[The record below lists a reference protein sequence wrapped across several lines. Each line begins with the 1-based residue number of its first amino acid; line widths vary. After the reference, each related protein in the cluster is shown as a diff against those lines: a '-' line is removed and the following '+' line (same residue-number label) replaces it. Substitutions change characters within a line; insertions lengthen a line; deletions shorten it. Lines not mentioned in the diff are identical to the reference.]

1 MGLVLRKQDAEK
13 FIKLNQ
19 ELLFKNLFNNKLKYK
34 FFERIHILKIK
45 RILRRFGANKNT
57 ISFFCNEVKIL
68 KNILLEDAEF
78 TYQCDPASEGTEE
91 IILTYPG
98 FFAIFCYRIAHIL
111 KSVNVRLL
119 PRMISEFAHTQ
130 TGIDIHPGATIG
142 HPFCIDHGTGIV
154 IGETSIVG
162 NYVKMYQGVTL
173 GALSL
178 KEGQN
183 LKNIKRHPTIGN
195 NVTIYSGASILG
207 GDVTIGNN
215 VTIGS
220 NVFLVDSVKDNTKV
234 ILSKPELIIKEK
246 NSNY

>member
-1 MGLVLRKQDAEK
+1 MGLVLKKQDAEK
-13 FIKLNQ
+13 FIRLNQ
-19 ELLFKNLFNNKLKYK
+19 ELIFKDLFNNKLKYK
-34 FFERIHILKIK
+34 IFEKIHFLKIK

-57 ISFFCNEVKIL
+57 ISFFCNESKRL
-68 KNILLEDAEF
+68 KKILLEDAEY
-78 TYQCDPASEGTEE
+78 TYQCDPASEGIDE

-98 FFAIFCYRIAHIL
+98 FFAVFCYRIAHIL

-195 NVTIYSGASILG
+195 NVTLYADAFVFG
-207 GDVTIGNN
+207 GDTVIGDNVIVGNN
-215 VTIGS
+215 AIIRES
-220 NVFLVDSVKDNTKV
+220 VDANKV
-234 ILSKPELIIKEK
+234 VYLKNEVIIK
-246 NSNY
+246 

>member
-1 MGLVLRKQDAEK
+1 MGLVLKKQDAEK
-13 FIKLNQ
+13 FIRLNQ
-19 ELLFKNLFNNKLKYK
+19 ELLFKNLFNDKLKYK

-45 RILRRFGANKNT
+45 RILRKFGANKNT
-57 ISFFCNEVKIL
+57 ISFFCNEVKKL

-78 TYQCDPASEGTEE
+78 TYQCDPASEGIDE

-98 FFAIFCYRIAHIL
+98 FFAVFCYRIAHIL

-178 KEGQN
+178 KEGQS

-195 NVTIYSGASILG
+195 NVTLYADAFVFG
-207 GDVTIGNN
+207 GDTVIGDNVIVGNN
-215 VTIGS
+215 AIIRE
-220 NVFLVDSVKDNTKV
+220 SVEANKV
-234 ILSKPELIIKEK
+234 VYLKNEVIIK
-246 NSNY
+246 

>member
-1 MGLVLRKQDAEK
+1 MGLVLKKQDAEK
-13 FIKLNQ
+13 FIRLNQ
-19 ELLFKNLFNNKLKYK
+19 ELIFKDLFNNKLKYK
-34 FFERIHILKIK
+34 IFEKIHFLKIK

-57 ISFFCNEVKIL
+57 ISFFCNESKKL
-68 KNILLEDAEF
+68 KKILLEDAEY

-98 FFAIFCYRIAHIL
+98 FFAVFCYRIAHIL

-195 NVTIYSGASILG
+195 NVTLYADAFVFG
-207 GDVTIGNN
+207 GDTVIGDNVIVGNN
-215 VTIGS
+215 AIIRES
-220 NVFLVDSVKDNTKV
+220 VDANKV
-234 ILSKPELIIKEK
+234 VYLKNEVIIK
-246 NSNY
+246 

>member
-19 ELLFKNLFNNKLKYK
+19 ELIFKNLFNNKLKYK
-34 FFERIHILKIK
+34 FFERIHFLKIK

-57 ISFFCNEVKIL
+57 ISFFCNESKKL
-68 KNILLEDAEF
+68 KKILLEDAEF
-78 TYQCDPASEGTEE
+78 TYQCDPASEGIDE

-98 FFAIFCYRIAHIL
+98 FFAVFCYRIAHIL

-178 KEGQN
+178 KEGQS

-195 NVTIYSGASILG
+195 NVTLYADAFVFG
-207 GDVTIGNN
+207 GDTVIGDNVIVGNN
-215 VTIGS
+215 AIIRE
-220 NVFLVDSVKDNTKV
+220 SVEANKV
-234 ILSKPELIIKEK
+234 VYLKNEVIIK
-246 NSNY
+246 

>member
-57 ISFFCNEVKIL
+57 ISFFCNEVKKL

-78 TYQCDPASEGTEE
+78 TYQCDPASEGIDE

-195 NVTIYSGASILG
+195 NVTLYADAFVFG
-207 GDVTIGNN
+207 GDTVIGDNVIVGNN
-215 VTIGS
+215 AIIRES
-220 NVFLVDSVKDNTKV
+220 VDANKV
-234 ILSKPELIIKEK
+234 VYLKNEVIIK
-246 NSNY
+246 

>member
-1 MGLVLRKQDAEK
+1 MGLVLKKQDAEK

-19 ELLFKNLFNNKLKYK
+19 ELFFKNLFNNKLKYK
-34 FFERIHILKIK
+34 FFERIHVLKIK

-57 ISFFCNEVKIL
+57 ISFFCNEVKKL

-195 NVTIYSGASILG
+195 NVTLYADAFVFG
-207 GDVTIGNN
+207 GDTVIGDNVIVGNN
-215 VTIGS
+215 AIIRE
-220 NVFLVDSVKDNTKV
+220 SVEANKV
-234 ILSKPELIIKEK
+234 VYLKNEVIIK
-246 NSNY
+246 

>member
-19 ELLFKNLFNNKLKYK
+19 ELFFKDLFNNKLKHK
-34 FFERIHILKIK
+34 IFEKIHFLKIK

-57 ISFFCNEVKIL
+57 ISFFCNEIKKL

-78 TYQCDPASEGTEE
+78 TYQCDPASEGIDE

-98 FFAIFCYRIAHIL
+98 FFAVFCYRIAHIL

-195 NVTIYSGASILG
+195 NVTLYADAFVFG
-207 GDVTIGNN
+207 GDTVIGDNVIVGNN
-215 VTIGS
+215 AIIRE
-220 NVFLVDSVKDNTKV
+220 SVEANKV
-234 ILSKPELIIKEK
+234 VYLKNEVIIK
-246 NSNY
+246 

>member
-1 MGLVLRKQDAEK
+1 MGLVLKKQDAEK
-13 FIKLNQ
+13 FIRLNQ
-19 ELLFKNLFNNKLKYK
+19 ELIFKDLFNNKLKYK
-34 FFERIHILKIK
+34 IFEKIHFLKIK
-45 RILRRFGANKNT
+45 RILRKFGANKNT
-57 ISFFCNEVKIL
+57 ISFFCNESKKL
-68 KNILLEDAEF
+68 KKILLEDAEF

-98 FFAIFCYRIAHIL
+98 FFAVFCYRIAHIL

-178 KEGQN
+178 KEGQS

-195 NVTIYSGASILG
+195 NVTLYADAFVFG
-207 GDVTIGNN
+207 GDTIIGDNVIVGNN
-215 VTIGS
+215 AIIRE
-220 NVFLVDSVKDNTKV
+220 SVEANKV
-234 ILSKPELIIKEK
+234 VYLKNEVIIK
-246 NSNY
+246 

>member
-1 MGLVLRKQDAEK
+1 MGLVLKKQDAEK
-13 FIKLNQ
+13 FIRLNQ
-19 ELLFKNLFNNKLKYK
+19 ELFFKDLFNNKLKYK
-34 FFERIHILKIK
+34 IFEKIHFLKIK

-57 ISFFCNEVKIL
+57 ISFFCNESKKL
-68 KNILLEDAEF
+68 KKILLEDAEY

-98 FFAIFCYRIAHIL
+98 FFAVFCYRIAHIL

-195 NVTIYSGASILG
+195 NVTLYADAFVFG
-207 GDVTIGNN
+207 GDTVIGDNVIVGNN
-215 VTIGS
+215 AIIRES
-220 NVFLVDSVKDNTKV
+220 VDANKV
-234 ILSKPELIIKEK
+234 VYLKNEVIIK
-246 NSNY
+246 

>member
-1 MGLVLRKQDAEK
+1 MGLVLKKQDAEK
-13 FIKLNQ
+13 FIRLNQ
-19 ELLFKNLFNNKLKYK
+19 ELIFKDLFNNKLKYK

-57 ISFFCNEVKIL
+57 ISFFCNESKKL
-68 KNILLEDAEF
+68 KKILLEDAEF
-78 TYQCDPASEGTEE
+78 TYQCDPANEGIDE

-98 FFAIFCYRIAHIL
+98 FFAVFCYRIAHIL

-178 KEGQN
+178 KEGQS

-195 NVTIYSGASILG
+195 NVTLYADAFVFG
-207 GDVTIGNN
+207 GDTVIGDNVVVGNN
-215 VTIGS
+215 AIIRES
-220 NVFLVDSVKDNTKV
+220 VDANKV
-234 ILSKPELIIKEK
+234 VYLKNEVIIK
-246 NSNY
+246 

>member
-1 MGLVLRKQDAEK
+1 MGLVLKKQDAEK
-13 FIKLNQ
+13 FIRLNQ

-57 ISFFCNEVKIL
+57 ISFFCNESRKL
-68 KNILLEDAEF
+68 KKILLEDAEF
-78 TYQCDPASEGTEE
+78 TYQCDPASEGIDE

-98 FFAIFCYRIAHIL
+98 FFAVFCYRIAHIL

-195 NVTIYSGASILG
+195 NVTLYADAFVFG
-207 GDVTIGNN
+207 GDTVIGDNVIVGNN
-215 VTIGS
+215 AIIRE
-220 NVFLVDSVKDNTKV
+220 SVEANKV
-234 ILSKPELIIKEK
+234 VYLKNEVIIK
-246 NSNY
+246 

>member
-1 MGLVLRKQDAEK
+1 MGLVLKKQDAEK
-13 FIKLNQ
+13 FIRLNQ
-19 ELLFKNLFNNKLKYK
+19 ELIFKDLFNNKLKYK
-34 FFERIHILKIK
+34 IFEKIHFLKIK

-57 ISFFCNEVKIL
+57 ISFFCNESKKL
-68 KNILLEDAEF
+68 KKILLEDAEF

-183 LKNIKRHPTIGN
+183 LKNIKRHPTVGN
-195 NVTIYSGASILG
+195 NVTLYADAFVFG
-207 GDVTIGNN
+207 GDTVIGDNVIVGNN
-215 VTIGS
+215 AIIRE
-220 NVFLVDSVKDNTKV
+220 SVEANKV
-234 ILSKPELIIKEK
+234 VYLKNEVIIK
-246 NSNY
+246 

>member
-1 MGLVLRKQDAEK
+1 MGLVLKKQDAEK
-13 FIKLNQ
+13 FIRLNQ
-19 ELLFKNLFNNKLKYK
+19 ELIFKDLFNNKLKYK
-34 FFERIHILKIK
+34 IFEKIHFLKIK

-57 ISFFCNEVKIL
+57 ISFFCNESKKL
-68 KNILLEDAEF
+68 KKILLEDAEF
-78 TYQCDPASEGTEE
+78 TYQCDPASEGIDE

-98 FFAIFCYRIAHIL
+98 FFAVFCYRIAHIL

-178 KEGQN
+178 KEGQS

-195 NVTIYSGASILG
+195 NVTLYADAFVFG
-207 GDVTIGNN
+207 GDTVIGDNVIVGNN
-215 VTIGS
+215 AIIRES
-220 NVFLVDSVKDNTKV
+220 VDANKV
-234 ILSKPELIIKEK
+234 VYLKNEVIIK
-246 NSNY
+246 

>member
-57 ISFFCNEVKIL
+57 ISFFCNEVKKL

-98 FFAIFCYRIAHIL
+98 FFAVFCYRIAHIL

-178 KEGQN
+178 KEGQS

-195 NVTIYSGASILG
+195 NVTLYADAFVFG
-207 GDVTIGNN
+207 GDTVIGDNVIVGNN
-215 VTIGS
+215 AIIRE
-220 NVFLVDSVKDNTKV
+220 SVEANKV
-234 ILSKPELIIKEK
+234 VYLKNEVIIK
-246 NSNY
+246 

>member
-1 MGLVLRKQDAEK
+1 MGLVLKKQEAEK
-13 FIKLNQ
+13 FIRLNQ
-19 ELLFKNLFNNKLKYK
+19 ELFFKDLFNNKLKYK
-34 FFERIHILKIK
+34 IFEKIHFLKIK
-45 RILRRFGANKNT
+45 RILRKFGANKNT
-57 ISFFCNEVKIL
+57 ISFFCNESRKL
-68 KNILLEDAEF
+68 KKILLEDAEF
-78 TYQCDPASEGTEE
+78 TYQCDPASEGIDE

-98 FFAIFCYRIAHIL
+98 FFAVFCYRIAHIL

-178 KEGQN
+178 KEGQS

-195 NVTIYSGASILG
+195 NVTLYADAFVFG
-207 GDVTIGNN
+207 GDTVIGDNVIVGNN
-215 VTIGS
+215 AIIRES
-220 NVFLVDSVKDNTKV
+220 VDANKV
-234 ILSKPELIIKEK
+234 VYLKNEVIIK
-246 NSNY
+246 

>member
-1 MGLVLRKQDAEK
+1 MGLVLKKQDAEK

-19 ELLFKNLFNNKLKYK
+19 ELIFKDLFNNKLKYK
-34 FFERIHILKIK
+34 IFEKIHFLKIK
-45 RILRRFGANKNT
+45 RILRKFGANKNT
-57 ISFFCNEVKIL
+57 ISFFCNESKKI
-68 KNILLEDAEF
+68 KKILLEDAEF
-78 TYQCDPASEGTEE
+78 TYQCDPASEGIDE

-98 FFAIFCYRIAHIL
+98 FFAVFCYRIAHIL

-178 KEGQN
+178 KEGQS

-195 NVTIYSGASILG
+195 NVTLYADAFVFG
-207 GDVTIGNN
+207 GDTVIGDNVIVGNN
-215 VTIGS
+215 SIIRES
-220 NVFLVDSVKDNTKV
+220 VDANKV
-234 ILSKPELIIKEK
+234 VYLKNEVIIK
-246 NSNY
+246 

>member
-1 MGLVLRKQDAEK
+1 MGLVLKKQDAEK
-13 FIKLNQ
+13 FIRLNQ
-19 ELLFKNLFNNKLKYK
+19 ELIFKDLFNNKLKYK
-34 FFERIHILKIK
+34 IFEKIHFLKIK
-45 RILRRFGANKNT
+45 RILRKFGANKNT
-57 ISFFCNEVKIL
+57 ISFFCNESKKL
-68 KNILLEDAEF
+68 KKILLEDAEF
-78 TYQCDPASEGTEE
+78 TYQCDPASEGIDE

-98 FFAIFCYRIAHIL
+98 FFAVFCYRIAHIL

-195 NVTIYSGASILG
+195 NVTLYADAFVFG
-207 GDVTIGNN
+207 GDTVIGDNVIVGNN
-215 VTIGS
+215 AIIRE
-220 NVFLVDSVKDNTKV
+220 SVEANKV
-234 ILSKPELIIKEK
+234 VYLKNEVIIK
-246 NSNY
+246 

>member
-13 FIKLNQ
+13 FIKLNK

-57 ISFFCNEVKIL
+57 ISFFCNEVKKL

-78 TYQCDPASEGTEE
+78 TYQCDPASEGIDE

-98 FFAIFCYRIAHIL
+98 FFAVFCYRIAHIL

-195 NVTIYSGASILG
+195 NVTLYADAFVFG
-207 GDVTIGNN
+207 GDTVIGDNVIVGNN
-215 VTIGS
+215 AIIRE
-220 NVFLVDSVKDNTKV
+220 SVEANKV
-234 ILSKPELIIKEK
+234 VYLKNEVIIK
-246 NSNY
+246 

>member
-13 FIKLNQ
+13 FIRLNQ
-19 ELLFKNLFNNKLKYK
+19 ELIFKDLFNNKLKYK
-34 FFERIHILKIK
+34 IFEKIHFLKIK
-45 RILRRFGANKNT
+45 RILRKFGANKNT
-57 ISFFCNEVKIL
+57 ISFFCNESKKL
-68 KNILLEDAEF
+68 KKILLEDAEF
-78 TYQCDPASEGTEE
+78 TYQCDPASEGIDE

-98 FFAIFCYRIAHIL
+98 FFAVFCYRIAHIL

-178 KEGQN
+178 KEGQS

-195 NVTIYSGASILG
+195 NVTLYADAFVFG
-207 GDVTIGNN
+207 GDTVIGDNVIVGNN
-215 VTIGS
+215 AIIRE
-220 NVFLVDSVKDNTKV
+220 SVEANKV
-234 ILSKPELIIKEK
+234 VYLKNEVIIK
-246 NSNY
+246 

>member
-1 MGLVLRKQDAEK
+1 MGLVLKKQDAEK
-13 FIKLNQ
+13 FIRLNQ
-19 ELLFKNLFNNKLKYK
+19 ELIFKDLFNNKLKYK
-34 FFERIHILKIK
+34 IFEKIHFLKIK
-45 RILRRFGANKNT
+45 RILRKFGANKNT
-57 ISFFCNEVKIL
+57 ISFYCNESKKL
-68 KNILLEDAEF
+68 KKILLEDAEY
-78 TYQCDPASEGTEE
+78 TYQCDPASEGIDE

-98 FFAIFCYRIAHIL
+98 FFAVFCYRIAHIL

-195 NVTIYSGASILG
+195 NVTLYADAFVFG
-207 GDVTIGNN
+207 GDTVIGDNVIVGNN
-215 VTIGS
+215 AIIRES
-220 NVFLVDSVKDNTKV
+220 VDANKV
-234 ILSKPELIIKEK
+234 VYLKNEVIIK
-246 NSNY
+246 

>member
-1 MGLVLRKQDAEK
+1 MGLVLKKQDAEK
-13 FIKLNQ
+13 FIRLNQ
-19 ELLFKNLFNNKLKYK
+19 ELIFKDLFNNKLKYK
-34 FFERIHILKIK
+34 IFEKIHFLKIK

-57 ISFFCNEVKIL
+57 ISFFCNESRKL
-68 KNILLEDAEF
+68 KKILLEDAEY
-78 TYQCDPASEGTEE
+78 TYQCDPASEGIDE

-98 FFAIFCYRIAHIL
+98 FFAVFCYRIAHIL

-178 KEGQN
+178 KEGQS

-195 NVTIYSGASILG
+195 NVTLYADAFVFG
-207 GDVTIGNN
+207 GDTVIGDNVIVGNN
-215 VTIGS
+215 AIIRES
-220 NVFLVDSVKDNTKV
+220 VDANKV
-234 ILSKPELIIKEK
+234 VYLKNEVIIK
-246 NSNY
+246 

>member
-1 MGLVLRKQDAEK
+1 MGLVLKKQDAEK
-13 FIKLNQ
+13 FIRLNQ
-19 ELLFKNLFNNKLKYK
+19 ELIFKDLFNNKLKYK
-34 FFERIHILKIK
+34 IFEKIHFLKIK
-45 RILRRFGANKNT
+45 RILRKFGANKNT
-57 ISFFCNEVKIL
+57 ISFFCNESRKL
-68 KNILLEDAEF
+68 KKILLEDAEY
-78 TYQCDPASEGTEE
+78 TYQCDPASEGIDE

-98 FFAIFCYRIAHIL
+98 FFAVFCYRIAHIL

-178 KEGQN
+178 KEGQS

-195 NVTIYSGASILG
+195 NVTLYADAFVFG
-207 GDVTIGNN
+207 GDTVIGDNVIVGNN
-215 VTIGS
+215 AIIRES
-220 NVFLVDSVKDNTKV
+220 VDANKV
-234 ILSKPELIIKEK
+234 VYLKNEVIIK
-246 NSNY
+246 

>member
-1 MGLVLRKQDAEK
+1 MGLVLKKQDAEK
-13 FIKLNQ
+13 FIRLNQ
-19 ELLFKNLFNNKLKYK
+19 ELIFKDLFNNKLKYK

-57 ISFFCNEVKIL
+57 ISFFCNESKKL
-68 KNILLEDAEF
+68 KKILLEDAEF

-195 NVTIYSGASILG
+195 NVTLYADAFVFG
-207 GDVTIGNN
+207 GDTVIGDNVIVGNN
-215 VTIGS
+215 AIIRE
-220 NVFLVDSVKDNTKV
+220 SVEANKV
-234 ILSKPELIIKEK
+234 VYLKNEVIIK
-246 NSNY
+246 

>member
-1 MGLVLRKQDAEK
+1 MGLVLKKQDAEK
-13 FIKLNQ
+13 FIRLNQ
-19 ELLFKNLFNNKLKYK
+19 ELIFKDLFNNKLKYK
-34 FFERIHILKIK
+34 IFEKIHFLKIK

-57 ISFFCNEVKIL
+57 INYFCKEVKKL
-68 KNILLEDAEF
+68 NNIVLEDAEF
-78 TYQCDPASEGTEE
+78 TYQCDPASEGIDE

-98 FFAIFCYRIAHIL
+98 FFAVFCYRIAHIL

-195 NVTIYSGASILG
+195 NVTLYADAFVFG
-207 GDVTIGNN
+207 GDTVIGDNVIVGNN
-215 VTIGS
+215 AIIRES
-220 NVFLVDSVKDNTKV
+220 VDANKV
-234 ILSKPELIIKEK
+234 VYLKNEVIIK
-246 NSNY
+246 

>member
-1 MGLVLRKQDAEK
+1 MGLVLKKQDAEK
-13 FIKLNQ
+13 FIRLNQ
-19 ELLFKNLFNNKLKYK
+19 ELIFKDLFNNKLKYK
-34 FFERIHILKIK
+34 IFEKIHFLKIK
-45 RILRRFGANKNT
+45 RILRKFGANKNT
-57 ISFFCNEVKIL
+57 ISFFCNESKKL
-68 KNILLEDAEF
+68 KKILLEDAEF
-78 TYQCDPASEGTEE
+78 TYQCDPASEGIDE

-98 FFAIFCYRIAHIL
+98 FFAVFCYRIAHIL
-111 KSVNVRLL
+111 KSINVRLL

-178 KEGQN
+178 KEGQS

-195 NVTIYSGASILG
+195 NVTLYADAFVFG
-207 GDVTIGNN
+207 GDTVIGDNVIVGNN
-215 VTIGS
+215 AIIRE
-220 NVFLVDSVKDNTKV
+220 SVEANKV
-234 ILSKPELIIKEK
+234 VYLKNEVIIK
-246 NSNY
+246 

>member
-1 MGLVLRKQDAEK
+1 MGLVLKKQDAEK
-13 FIKLNQ
+13 FIRLNQ
-19 ELLFKNLFNNKLKYK
+19 ELIFKDLFNNKLKYK
-34 FFERIHILKIK
+34 IFEKIHFLKIK

-57 ISFFCNEVKIL
+57 ISFFCNESKKL
-68 KNILLEDAEF
+68 KKILLEDAEF
-78 TYQCDPASEGTEE
+78 TYQCDPASEGIDE

-98 FFAIFCYRIAHIL
+98 FFAVFCYRIAHIL

-142 HPFCIDHGTGIV
+142 HPFFIDHGTGIV

-178 KEGQN
+178 KEGQS

-195 NVTIYSGASILG
+195 NVTLYADAFVFG
-207 GDVTIGNN
+207 GDTVIGDNVIVGNN
-215 VTIGS
+215 AIIRES
-220 NVFLVDSVKDNTKV
+220 VDANKV
-234 ILSKPELIIKEK
+234 VYLKNEVIIK
-246 NSNY
+246 

>member
-1 MGLVLRKQDAEK
+1 MGLVLKKQDAEK
-13 FIKLNQ
+13 FIRLNQ
-19 ELLFKNLFNNKLKYK
+19 ELIFKDLFNNKLKYK
-34 FFERIHILKIK
+34 IFEKIHFLKIK
-45 RILRRFGANKNT
+45 IILRKFGANKNT
-57 ISFFCNEVKIL
+57 ISFFCNEVKKL

-78 TYQCDPASEGTEE
+78 TYQCDPASEGIDE

-98 FFAIFCYRIAHIL
+98 FFAVFCYRIAHIL

-195 NVTIYSGASILG
+195 NVTLYADAFVFG
-207 GDVTIGNN
+207 GDTVIGDNVIVGNN
-215 VTIGS
+215 AIIRE
-220 NVFLVDSVKDNTKV
+220 SVVANKV
-234 ILSKPELIIKEK
+234 VYLKNEVIIK
-246 NSNY
+246 

>member
-57 ISFFCNEVKIL
+57 ISFFCNEVKKL

-78 TYQCDPASEGTEE
+78 TYQCDPASEGIDE

-98 FFAIFCYRIAHIL
+98 FFAVFCYRIAHIL

-195 NVTIYSGASILG
+195 NVTLYADAFVFG
-207 GDVTIGNN
+207 GDTVIGDNVIVGNN
-215 VTIGS
+215 AIIRE
-220 NVFLVDSVKDNTKV
+220 SVEANKV
-234 ILSKPELIIKEK
+234 VYLKNEVIIK
-246 NSNY
+246 

>member
-1 MGLVLRKQDAEK
+1 MGLVLKKQDAEK
-13 FIKLNQ
+13 FIRLNQ
-19 ELLFKNLFNNKLKYK
+19 ELIFKDLFNNKLKYK
-34 FFERIHILKIK
+34 IFEKIHFLKIK
-45 RILRRFGANKNT
+45 KILRKFGANKNT
-57 ISFFCNEVKIL
+57 ISFFCNESKKL
-68 KNILLEDAEF
+68 KKILLEDAEF
-78 TYQCDPASEGTEE
+78 TYQCDPASEGIDE

-98 FFAIFCYRIAHIL
+98 FFAVFCYRIAHIL

-178 KEGQN
+178 KEGQS

-195 NVTIYSGASILG
+195 NVTLYADAFVFG
-207 GDVTIGNN
+207 GDTVIGDNVIVGNN
-215 VTIGS
+215 AIIRES
-220 NVFLVDSVKDNTKV
+220 VDANKV
-234 ILSKPELIIKEK
+234 VYLKNEVIIK
-246 NSNY
+246 

>member
-13 FIKLNQ
+13 FIRLNQ
-19 ELLFKNLFNNKLKYK
+19 ELIFKDLFNNKLKYK
-34 FFERIHILKIK
+34 IFEKIHFLKIK
-45 RILRRFGANKNT
+45 RILRKFGANKNT
-57 ISFFCNEVKIL
+57 ISFFCNESKKL
-68 KNILLEDAEF
+68 KKILLEDAEF
-78 TYQCDPASEGTEE
+78 TYQCDPASEGIDE

-98 FFAIFCYRIAHIL
+98 FFAVFCYRIAHIL

-195 NVTIYSGASILG
+195 NVTLYADAFVFG
-207 GDVTIGNN
+207 GDTVIGDNVIVGNN
-215 VTIGS
+215 AIIRES
-220 NVFLVDSVKDNTKV
+220 VDANKV
-234 ILSKPELIIKEK
+234 VYLKNEVIIK
-246 NSNY
+246 

>member
-1 MGLVLRKQDAEK
+1 MGLVLKKQDAEK

-19 ELLFKNLFNNKLKYK
+19 ELLFKNLFNDKLKYK

-57 ISFFCNEVKIL
+57 ISFFCNEVKKL

-78 TYQCDPASEGTEE
+78 TYQCDPASEGIDE
-91 IILTYPG
+91 IILAYPG
-98 FFAIFCYRIAHIL
+98 FFAVFCYRIAHIL

-178 KEGQN
+178 KEGQS

-195 NVTIYSGASILG
+195 NVTLYADAFVFG
-207 GDVTIGNN
+207 GDTVIGDNVIVGNN
-215 VTIGS
+215 AIIRES
-220 NVFLVDSVKDNTKV
+220 VDANKV
-234 ILSKPELIIKEK
+234 VYLKNEVIIK
-246 NSNY
+246 

>member
-57 ISFFCNEVKIL
+57 ISFFCNEVKKL

-78 TYQCDPASEGTEE
+78 TYQCDPASEGIDE

-98 FFAIFCYRIAHIL
+98 FFAVFCYRIAHIL

-195 NVTIYSGASILG
+195 NVTLYADAFVFG
-207 GDVTIGNN
+207 GDTVIGDNVIVGNN
-215 VTIGS
+215 AIIRES
-220 NVFLVDSVKDNTKV
+220 VDANKV
-234 ILSKPELIIKEK
+234 VYLKNEVIIK
-246 NSNY
+246 

>member
-57 ISFFCNEVKIL
+57 ISFFCNEVKKL

-98 FFAIFCYRIAHIL
+98 FFAVFCYRIAHIL

-195 NVTIYSGASILG
+195 NVTLYADAFVFG
-207 GDVTIGNN
+207 GDTVIGDNVIVGNN
-215 VTIGS
+215 SIIRES
-220 NVFLVDSVKDNTKV
+220 VDANKV
-234 ILSKPELIIKEK
+234 VYLKNEVIIK
-246 NSNY
+246 